1 MEKSKIEKFVSGI
14 VDATLPEEQQSL
26 ILNSDLDSMGG
37 DNSRCQNYASD
48 ACAGKND
55 RCSNAGSCGE
65 RSENEGC
72 FNGVIVFNPE
82 NTCGPMIKP

>member
-37 DNSRCQNYASD
+37 ANTRCRNFTPD
-48 ACAGKND
+48 GCAGKNAE
-55 RCSNAGSCGE
+55 CSNAGNCGE
-65 RSENEGC
+65 KSDNTDC
-72 FNGVIVFNPE
+72 TNGIIFYNPE